1 MWKLNNGLS
10 KLWTCLNIQPLTR
23 FPVFC
28 VATTNSQ
35 VLFLFS
41 SSHRNR
47 ISQMIDRLLKHH
59 TLNYARF
66 SHSNFSKKRNYATCI
81 PHNFHTCFNVGKER
95 YFKLQNNAH
104 VEKKTPTSE
113 CEFKK
118 NVNDTRSSIDKE
130 SSFRRYASNSTIE
143 WTTQTTAVNYLFPFY
158 TTDVCY
164 CGTGI
169 TSLYSF
175 TAWMEFMVFLG
186 ETQRSKL
193 GQVNIEFN
201 SQNVKL

>member
-1 MWKLNNGLS
+1 MNLFEYSTPYSLS
-10 KLWTCLNIQPLTR
+10 GFFALQPRTHKC
-23 FPVFC
+23 FF
-28 VATTNSQ
+28 
-35 VLFLFS
+35 
-41 SSHRNR
+41 
-47 ISQMIDRLLKHH
+47 LLK
-59 TLNYARF
+59 F
-66 SHSNFSKKRNYATCI
+66 PSKPYIPNDRPVVKASYSQLCTFQSFKKFQKKIRNYATCI
-81 PHNFHTCFNVGKER
+81 PHNFHTCFNVRKER

-118 NVNDTRSSIDKE
+118 NVNDTRSIDKE
-130 SSFRRYASNSTIE
+130 SSFSRYASNSTIE

-169 TSLYSF
+169 ISLYSF

-201 SQNVKL
+201 SQKVKL